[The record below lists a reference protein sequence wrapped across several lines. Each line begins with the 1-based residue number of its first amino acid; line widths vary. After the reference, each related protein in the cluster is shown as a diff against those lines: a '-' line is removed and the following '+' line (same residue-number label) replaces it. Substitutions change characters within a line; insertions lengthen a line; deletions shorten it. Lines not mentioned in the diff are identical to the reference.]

1 LCGVS
6 AGVPPG
12 SSRVLAEHPEYLSP
26 EYTPD
31 ELPHRERDVE
41 NLSFYFE
48 SRLLRGVTPPH
59 ILITGPSG
67 SGKTATV
74 KHVLARYTVPGFVAY
89 TVATGSGVKVLRSCA
104 SEVGVKLP
112 VRGLSLDEAWERFSS
127 EVGGALLV
135 VVLDEIDKMLA
146 VEPDAPLLY
155 YLSRRPRTW
164 VIGLS
169 NNYGALSLV
178 KDERVLSSF
187 NPWRMVFD
195 PYTVDQVRDILQHR
209 VKLAGASVKEEAV
222 GMCAAVS
229 VSTAGGDVRYALNL
243 LSSAVQLAEKA
254 GDPAVEERHV
264 EAAKEEVERGYI
276 LRSLTALQPA
286 HKLLLLKGVYEQRIS
301 SPSQLYEYT
310 NTVARQLGLSVYTYK
325 RLSEFLNSLHVEG
338 WVKITRRGAAG
349 RRGVLWEVQPT
360 EEDAELVK
368 TTIDKLLAQL

>member
-1 LCGVS
+1 MFVS
-6 AGVPPG
+6 AMSPPG
-12 SSRVLAEHPEYLSP
+12 SPSVLAEHPEYLSP
-26 EYTPD
+26 EYTPE

-48 SRLLRGVTPPH
+48 NRLLRGVTPPH

-74 KHVLARYTVPGFVAY
+74 KHVLAKHRVPGFVAY

-104 SEVGVKLP
+104 SEVGVRLP
-112 VRGLSLDEAWERFSS
+112 VRGLSLDEAWERFDS
-127 EVGGALLV
+127 EVGGSLLV
-135 VVLDEIDKMLA
+135 VVLDELDKMLA
-146 VEPDAPLLY
+146 AEPEAPLLY
-155 YLSRRPRTW
+155 FLTRRPKTW

-169 NNYGALSLV
+169 NNYSALSLV

-209 VKLAGASVKEEAV
+209 VILAGAQVKDEAV
-222 GMCAAVS
+222 SMCAAVS

-254 GDPAVEERHV
+254 GDHVVGERHV
-264 EAAKEEVERGYI
+264 ETAKEEVERGYI
-276 LRSLTALQPA
+276 LRSLTALQPP

-301 SPSQLYEYT
+301 SPSQLYEYA
-310 NTVARQLGLSVYTYK
+310 NTQARRLGLSVYTYK
-325 RLSEFLNSLHVEG
+325 RLSEFLNNLHVEG
-338 WVKITRRGAAG
+338 WVKITRRGATG
-349 RRGVLWEVQPT
+349 RRGVLWEVLPT
-360 EEDAELVK
+360 EEDIDLVK
-368 TTIDKLLAQL
+368 ATIDKLLTQL